1 VTAPPAT
8 RRYGLALARVGA
20 LVACVGISL
29 YVYSIRDQ
37 TQALASYGLPGIF
50 LLSLLSNAT
59 VILPA
64 PGWAL
69 TFAMGGVMHPGA
81 VALAAGAGA
90 ALGELTGYLA
100 GYSGRAVVERSKL
113 YLKLEDWTN
122 RYGAWTI
129 VALAALPNPVFD
141 LAGVAAGALRM
152 PVFTFLLWAWVGKV
166 IKMLFVAYFGSL
178 SVDWVL
184 RLLG

>member
-1 VTAPPAT
+1 
-8 RRYGLALARVGA
+8 
-20 LVACVGISL
+20 
-29 YVYSIRDQ
+29 
-37 TQALASYGLPGIF
+37 
-50 LLSLLSNAT
+50 
-59 VILPA
+59 
-64 PGWAL
+64 
-69 TFAMGGVMHPGA
+69 
-81 VALAAGAGA
+81 
-90 ALGELTGYLA
+90 
-100 GYSGRAVVERSKL
+100 
-113 YLKLEDWTN
+113 LEDWTN

-166 IKMLFVAYFGSL
+166 IKMLFVAYFGAL